1 MTRLRRKQ
9 IDLIL
14 STGPTGGIYGTTN
27 AANILN
33 TDIMEDAFSKIE
45 TIIDALVPP
54 NAPNLTS
61 VSEAPVG
68 VTGKLSFGA
77 SNTVANYNN
86 NPGVNTNGTYTSSGT
101 TLGIINAT
109 TNLTGTL
116 ANNVATGSGTPN
128 AAYVAN
134 AFSPGNMGTLH
145 LKFNGVDVQTV
156 DLSSFS
162 SGASHNAN
170 GSGFTLSATTSVLF
184 PAGTAF
190 PSFQYRTGTWVLNQ
204 AEWATTNRGYNT
216 VQVVHTNGAATYSSQ
231 TYNFVIDGNTTA
243 VTGTSPSLGT
253 LSMSGTKNLSGVTY
267 NTSGT
272 AAYAVTLNGVY
283 PYTYSSSASAIS
295 FSVTN
300 GSIPSQA
307 IPNLVTNQNDTVPV
321 TGTVTIS
328 SASTRLLGASVTA
341 STSVTRT
348 VQTTSSGLGSQTA
361 FSILLDTVAQSSTD
375 TTEQFNDE
383 HYRMTNS
390 IESNK
395 DVTSGYAT
403 GGTNPYTW
411 DSTVS
416 LVGGNSLYNNGLL
429 LFNSKIQYPS
439 VTTGTGVTNGNFSGV
454 TNGPGGNPD
463 YSAASGNRV
472 YYRFYYLPSKSN
484 FTLNVTATSVTFVA
498 SATSP
503 SSNNLN
509 IEILAP
515 SQTQNGSSV
524 TEWKDCVT
532 AYTADSAIGAYN
544 ASGGSN
550 VGSIAGAN
558 WGLTIGTKTT
568 ANSGNVII
576 LRITSAAAWT
586 GSIDTVNIS

>member
-1 MTRLRRKQ
+1 MSRLRRKQ
-9 IDLIL
+9 IDLVL
-14 STGPTGGIYGTTN
+14 SQGPTDGVYGTIN
-27 AANILN
+27 AANIQN
-33 TDIMEDAFSKIE
+33 TDIMEDAFDKVA
-45 TIIDALVPP
+45 TILDALVPP
-54 NAPNLTS
+54 DAPNLSS

-86 NPGVNTNGTYTSSGT
+86 NPTVNTNGLYTSSGT

-116 ANNVATGSGTPN
+116 ANNVAAGSGTPN
-128 AAYVAN
+128 AAYPAN
-134 AFSPGNMGTLH
+134 SFAPGDAGTLH
-145 LKFNGVDVQTV
+145 LKLNGVDIQTV
-156 DLSSFS
+156 NLSSFS
-162 SGASHNAN
+162 SGTSNNAN
-170 GSGFTLSATTSVLF
+170 GSGFTLSAATSVVF
-184 PAGTAF
+184 PQGTPF
-190 PSFQYRTGTWVLNQ
+190 PTFKYRTGTWVVNQ
-204 AEWATTNRGYNT
+204 AEWATTSRGYNT
-216 VQVVHTNGAATYSSQ
+216 VQIVHTNGASTYSSQ

-243 VTGTSPSLGT
+243 VTASSPSLGS
-253 LSMSGTKNLSGVTY
+253 LSMTGTRNLSGVTY
-267 NTSGT
+267 NTGGT
-272 AAYAVTLNGVY
+272 ATYAVTLNGVY

-300 GSIPSQA
+300 GTIPSQA
-307 IPNLVTNQNDTVPV
+307 IPNLTTNQNDTVPV
-321 TGTVTIS
+321 SATLTVATAARQLGTS
-328 SASTRLLGASVTA
+328 LTA

-348 VQTTSSGLGSQTA
+348 VQTTTSGLGSQTSFA
-361 FSILLDTVAQSSTD
+361 ILIDTINTGSTD
-375 TTEQFNDE
+375 TAEAMNTET
-383 HYRMTNS
+383 YRMTNA

-395 DVTSGYAT
+395 DNTTGYAT

-416 LVGGNSLYNNGLL
+416 LVGGNSSYNNGLMI
-429 LFNSKIQYPS
+429 FNSTLRYPS
-439 VTTGTGVTNGNFSGV
+439 NTTGTGITSGNFSTV
-454 TNGPGGNPD
+454 ANGPGGNPD

-472 YYRFYYLPSKSN
+472 YYRYYYLPSKSN
-484 FTLNVTATSVTFVA
+484 FVMNVTATSVTFVS

-515 SQTQNGSSV
+515 SQTKNGSSV

-544 ASGGSN
+544 ASGGAN

-568 ANSGNVII
+568 ANSGNVIV
-576 LRITSAAAWT
+576 LRITSAAAWS
-586 GSIDTVNIS
+586 GSIDTINIS